1 MFLLISTGTF
11 RTVRN
16 PYCVVSRD
24 YLLRFRFEISGL
36 KYKVNGTSASPL
48 FSFIAVI
55 RIWIYAEPRT
65 SPTRCCPD
73 IFAGGGGRRK
83 SGTNTESLCHGGAKC
98 RGCIAG
104 YGRDVSFRRLK
115 LGQVFR
121 VNRAATGAAGQRL
134 VDAQPAHTRHCQLDM
149 AVPILSSLDARVRE
163 NQTKHSPAAAV
174 STWRRSVG
182 ICSHLSRRWSDAT
195 VANTSW
201 PCWPQHYLLFTES
214 GVIRG
219 MLHVVRRCIPITWP
233 QVLSSLVLVF
243 PVSISAVARSQ
254 TDSFVF
260 LVQQQQ
266 SFPIRDQ

>member
-24 YLLRFRFEISGL
+24 YLLRFRFELSRL
-36 KYKVNGTSASPL
+36 KVNGTSASPL

-55 RIWIYAEPRT
+55 RINAEPRT
-65 SPTRCCPD
+65 RPTRCCPD
-73 IFAGGGGRRK
+73 TFAGGGRRK

-98 RGCIAG
+98 CGCIAG
-104 YGRDVSFRRLK
+104 YGRDVSFRLLK

-121 VNRAATGAAGQRL
+121 ETSLSSVHRAATVAAGQRL

-149 AVPILSSLDARVRE
+149 AVPILNSLDARVCE

-174 STWRRSVG
+174 STWRRPVG

-201 PCWPQHYLLFTES
+201 PC
-214 GVIRG
+214 
-219 MLHVVRRCIPITWP
+219 
-233 QVLSSLVLVF
+233 
-243 PVSISAVARSQ
+243 
-254 TDSFVF
+254 
-260 LVQQQQ
+260 
-266 SFPIRDQ
+266 